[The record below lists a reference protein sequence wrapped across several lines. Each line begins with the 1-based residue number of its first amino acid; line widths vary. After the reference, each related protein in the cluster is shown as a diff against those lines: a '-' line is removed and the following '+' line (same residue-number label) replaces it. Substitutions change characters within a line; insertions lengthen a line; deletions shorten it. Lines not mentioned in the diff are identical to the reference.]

1 MRDEVTA
8 DDEKDYRRET
18 AKFIDESNMIVKL
31 EEIKE
36 KLSDK
41 LEACC
46 GRDEL
51 DSLRQRLK
59 RKRFWE
65 QKKLS

>member
-1 MRDEVTA
+1 
-8 DDEKDYRRET
+8 
-18 AKFIDESNMIVKL
+18 MIVKL